1 MPVPQFIMEYH
12 SEVCTIDCFIHH
24 CMHGVSPVHV
34 CKLKINNTGYCSF
47 SSLQTDS
54 TNPVLFSEET
64 AALTAPVPSHL
75 LVKLTSH
82 VIRMKDWDKL
92 KILYLGGGGGG
103 GNASYPLGEGGL
115 ATNIEASS
123 VPLGEVLR
131 HFGSRQPLLTS
142 TLLENGASVNAIE
155 GSDVIPLNEAITLEH
170 LPLVETLVQKG
181 ANCCVASSDGEP
193 IIHKALRIGL
203 KTGNAT

>member
-1 MPVPQFIMEYH
+1 
-12 SEVCTIDCFIHH
+12 
-24 CMHGVSPVHV
+24 
-34 CKLKINNTGYCSF
+34 
-47 SSLQTDS
+47 
-54 TNPVLFSEET
+54 
-64 AALTAPVPSHL
+64 
-75 LVKLTSH
+75 
-82 VIRMKDWDKL
+82 MKDWDKL

-103 GNASYPLGEGGL
+103 GGGTPSYPLGEGGL
-115 ATNIEASS
+115 ATNIDASS

-131 HFGSRQPLLTS
+131 YFGSRQPLLTS
-142 TLLENGASVNAIE
+142 ALLENGVSVNAIE